1 MPVRG
6 RLLYIDETTK
16 GKGCMEQGTKES
28 KGNVWQRVKG
38 FVKRHKKLTIVLVV
52 VIVIIAIIAWMLN
65 GLNAAMSNIVQVPQT
80 LTLER
85 MDLEQTVSGTG
96 KLQSS
101 NSRDVT
107 SSLSYEIKE
116 IFVEEGDRVEQGDLL
131 AKLDTTELDKNIA
144 EAQKNIKTAQDSDA
158 LALAQA
164 ERQLQDAINTR
175 DINKAANDQAVVDAE
190 AAIPVAQNAF
200 AAAETRYNSYMTEY
214 NRLKAIV
221 DAYYPIPVNGDS
233 NYNDYINAK
242 NELDAYVHNNEDVV
256 TGYNN
261 AQAAVASAQSAYE
274 QAVATAES
282 TYRANSIAVENA
294 QDNVNTQK
302 QRDSAATYRTQL
314 KGYQDDKKKCSIEAP
329 MAGTITA
336 MTAEVGASAGG
347 SALAAGTSSGGSTA
361 LFTIEDTNS
370 LEITTSI
377 PEYDM
382 VLLQT
387 RMQATITS
395 DALDGE
401 MWTGSVKSISPKA
414 TDTSGNFTVV
424 VEVTSPVGELA
435 IGMSAKVNIITE
447 QKKDVFA
454 VPYDAVTTNEKGESV
469 VYVWSP
475 EMARQGESGGN
486 APPAQAASGSMPDE
500 AGGDMAAS
508 AIVGTPIVVET
519 GMETDYYIE
528 IKSGELQEGM
538 LILADPEGKNVNTGN
553 NPGFIMMGGA
563 VYNGFYDRDA
573 WAV

>member
-175 DINKAANDQAVVDAE
+175 DINKAANDQAVADAE
-190 AAIPVAQNAF
+190 AAWVNAQNVLTALQITYDQYQSF
-200 AAAETRYNSYMTEY
+200 
-214 NRLKAIV
+214 K
-221 DAYYPIPVNGDS
+221 
-233 NYNDYINAK
+233 
-242 NELDAYVHNNEDVV
+242 
-256 TGYNN
+256 
-261 AQAAVASAQSAYE
+261 AAVPTDITDPGYVAAKATYDNFMTLNPTIETDYLSAKTAVETARNAYDQAISAS
-274 QAVATAES
+274 ES

-302 QRDSAATYRTQL
+302 QRDSAASYRTQL

-401 MWTGSVKSISPKA
+401 VWTGSVKSISPKA

-486 APPAQAASGSMPDE
+486 APPAQAPSGSMTDA

-573 WAV
+573 RAV